1 MYKRYRAISGGL
13 KLDDEFKWCTCAS
26 QETDLAEECLRVEF
40 DGQSFKVM
48 KKFCCLGITIGTRG
62 AIVVNVIS

>member
-1 MYKRYRAISGGL
+1 MMY
-13 KLDDEFKWCTCAS
+13 CAS

-62 AIVVNVIS
+62 AIVVNVISENKE